1 MKERTKRK
9 SVFLRR
15 CLVLLIMSAMMLT
28 ACNTKSVDNSTANGD
43 TQGKNESVQNQDDS
57 SSDGTTDDAT
67 QSEDENVTDDATD
80 GEESEESGEGTT
92 DKDENPDEE
101 TTDENVT
108 TDDETTVGGDDGET
122 TDSEKTTDDTTEK
135 ETDTKEEPESTTKP
149 NSGPNKDDINTSGS
163 GQAFNTAEDVS
174 DGAILHCWNWSYN
187 DIRFHMEEIAQ
198 AGFSGIQT
206 SPVQQPKD
214 YTYEGVVYDT
224 VGTPNG
230 TGGNDGQWW
239 KLYQPVTF
247 NICNNGQTWL
257 GTKEEFTLMC
267 KEADKYGVK
276 VIVDIV
282 ANHMGNI
289 TGWKNS
295 MSDITPQV
303 GTYWNQEMLKDPSYW
318 HINNYQCWMS
328 DGRMHLTMGT
338 IGMPDLNTA
347 DKRVQKMVLDL
358 LKECVD
364 CGADGFRF
372 DAAKHIETPNDSSS
386 IASDFWP
393 VVIDGIRDYADHE
406 LFIYGEILNTAGD
419 NFSIKNYTNFMSVTD
434 SATGD
439 NRRNDI
445 RYQNAGSASNS
456 GYSYEASKCVVWN
469 ESHDTYV
476 GAGSSYL
483 ANDTMIK
490 QTWAVLAA
498 RKESTV
504 LFFARPY
511 YSEQLLNDNGDKKS
525 THDLVQTIMGDVGTM
540 TWSDPSVAAVNNFRN
555 AFIGQTESIYSN
567 GSMICIERGN
577 SGIVIVNLKGAGSV
591 SMSVKSMK
599 DGTYTDRV
607 TGNTFTVSGGTIK
620 GKIDSKDGIA
630 VIYNT
635 NTVPYADVSI
645 QGGTFTMDSAVVKI
659 NLENA
664 VSGTYQIDNGKKVS
678 FNKTADVTI
687 GEGVEYGQSTILTI
701 TATDKNNVTY
711 VYKHEY
717 NKNRHEDDSV
727 KFDENSGKYVIY
739 MKNTAGWDDVYCYMW
754 VDGNTNNKGWPGV
767 KMTKLDATTYVYAT
781 DEEFPNI
788 IFNNGSG
795 TQTSDM
801 VWPGNGQIYDN
812 GKNKWETK

>member
-1 MKERTKRK
+1 MKRRNKRDG
-9 SVFLRR
+9 SFLRQFLVFL
-15 CLVLLIMSAMMLT
+15 VMSAMILT
-28 ACNTKSVDNSTANGD
+28 ACNTKQVTNSAANGE
-43 TQGKNESVQNQDDS
+43 TKSQNES
-57 SSDGTTDDAT
+57 TDN
-67 QSEDENVTDDATD
+67 EN
-80 GEESEESGEGTT
+80 ESSGEGITDENESEVSGEGST
-92 DKDENPDEE
+92 DKDESATDKGENDGSEKE
-101 TTDENVT
+101 TTDN
-108 TDDETTVGGDDGET
+108 
-122 TDSEKTTDDTTEK
+122 SEAGSATNGEK
-135 ETDTKEEPESTTKP
+135 ETDSETDRQTEANTKDETKAPESTTKP
-149 NSGPNKDDINTSGS
+149 NSSPNKDDIDTSGN
-163 GQAFNTAEDVS
+163 GQAINPAKDVA

-214 YTYEGVVYDT
+214 YTYEDVVYDT

-328 DGRMHLTMGT
+328 DGRMHLTLGT

-372 DAAKHIETPNDSSS
+372 DAAKHIETPNDAKG

-445 RYQNAGSASNS
+445 RYQNAGSASNA
-456 GYSYEASKCVVWN
+456 GYSYDPSKCVVWN

-483 ANDTMIK
+483 ANDIMIK

-511 YSEQLLNDNGDKKS
+511 YSEQLLNENGDKKS
-525 THDLVQTIMGDVGTM
+525 THNLVQTIMGDVGTM
-540 TWSDPSVAAVNNFRN
+540 TWSDPSVTAVNNFRN
-555 AFIGQTESIYSN
+555 AFVGQNESIYSN

-577 SGIVIVNLKGAGSV
+577 SGIVIVNLKGTGNV
-591 SMSVKSMK
+591 SMSVRNMK

-607 TGNTFTVSGGTIK
+607 TGNKFTVSGGTIK

-635 NTVPYADVSI
+635 STVPYANVSI
-645 QGGTFTMDSAVVKI
+645 KGGTFAMDSAVVKI

-664 VSGTYQIDNGKKVS
+664 VSGTYQIDNGKRIP
-678 FNKTADVTI
+678 FGQNAEVTI
-687 GEGVEYGQSTILTI
+687 GEGVEYGSSTILTI

-717 NKNRHEDDSV
+717 NKNRNEEDSV
-727 KFDENSGKYVIY
+727 EFDENSGKYVIY

-754 VDGNTNNKGWPGV
+754 VDGSTNNKSWPGI
-767 KMTKLDATTYVYAT
+767 KMTKLDDTTYVYAT
-781 DEEFPNI
+781 DDKYPNI
-788 IFNNGSG
+788 IFNNGNG

-801 VWPGNGQIYDN
+801 VWPGNGNIYDN
-812 GKNKWETK
+812 SKNKWEVK